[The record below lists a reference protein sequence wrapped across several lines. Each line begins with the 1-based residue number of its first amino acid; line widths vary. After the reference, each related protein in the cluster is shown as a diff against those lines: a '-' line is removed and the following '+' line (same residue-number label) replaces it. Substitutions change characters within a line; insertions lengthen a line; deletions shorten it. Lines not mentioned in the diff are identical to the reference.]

1 MIVSIAKDFWWEM
14 SHRLPFHDGPCRN
27 VHGHT
32 YKLRLELTGSP
43 DDCGILLDYYHMQEV
58 VQPVLSLFDHSFLCD
73 ENDSLMIG
81 FLRENGFKYYI
92 MKKNSTSENIAEL
105 LGELLVEKFRQFRNL
120 TSMEIKIYETADVY
134 AAARFDLK

>member
-32 YKLRLELTGSP
+32 YKLRLELTGTP
-43 DDCGILLDYYHMQEV
+43 DETGILLDYYHIQEV
-58 VQPVLSLFDHSFLCD
+58 VQPVLALFDHSFLCD

-92 MKKNSTSENIAEL
+92 MKK
-105 LGELLVEKFRQFRNL
+105 KKPL
-120 TSMEIKIYETADVY
+120 TYCRSNP
-134 AAARFDLK
+134 